1 MQGYRHPMGISI
13 SVTLAGLS
21 RLYPDGLQGILETA
35 RIADEVG
42 IGQIA
47 MTDHVVIGNR
57 TDAYPYG
64 VFPFPQEEPWPEPL
78 TVLAAIAGATRRL
91 RLATGI
97 LIAPLRPAA
106 LLAKTLATLDVMSG
120 GRLDIGVGT
129 GWQSE
134 EYDAVGVPFRGRASR
149 LDDTLRA
156 CRALWTQAPASFESD
171 SVSFQ
176 NLWSFPRPV
185 QAGGIPL
192 WLGLA
197 LTERN
202 LACFTEFDAGWM
214 PMTSDPTGLEDGI
227 KTLRRVRGE
236 AGLDPDRLQVRANAP
251 VFSDEKGRLD
261 LDRTL
266 DGLGAL
272 AEIGVTQAAFAL
284 PRFVR
289 HAADIPEFLETLAQ
303 RAR

>member
-1 MQGYRHPMGISI
+1 MGISI

-21 RLYPDGLQGILETA
+21 RLYPDGLQGMIETA

-57 TDAYPYG
+57 TQAYPYG
-64 VFPFPQEEPWPEPL
+64 SFPFPNEEPWPEPL
-78 TVLAAIAGATRRL
+78 TVLAAMAGATRRL

-97 LIAPLRPAA
+97 LIAPLRPAV

-120 GRLDIGVGT
+120 GRIDLGVGT

-134 EYDAVGVPFRGRASR
+134 EYDAVGIPFRGRASR
-149 LDDTLRA
+149 MDDTLRA
-156 CRALWTQAPASFESD
+156 CRVLWTQTPASFESD
-171 SVSFQ
+171 TVTFKD
-176 NLWSFPRPV
+176 LWSFPRPV
-185 QAGGIPL
+185 QEGGIPL

-202 LACFTEFDAGWM
+202 LARFTEFDAGWM
-214 PMTSDPTGLEDGI
+214 PMTSDPAELADGI
-227 KTLRRVRGE
+227 ASLRRARAE
-236 AGLDPDRLQVRANAP
+236 AGLDPDALQVRANAP
-251 VFSDEKGRLD
+251 VVTDTGGRPD
-261 LDRTL
+261 LARTL
-266 DGLGAL
+266 DGLDAL
-272 AEIGVTQAAFAL
+272 SETGVTQAAFAL

-289 HAADIPEFLETLAQ
+289 RAADIRAFLEALGE
-303 RAR
+303 RNR

>member
-1 MQGYRHPMGISI
+1 MGISI

-21 RLYPDGLQGILETA
+21 RLYPDGLRGILETA
-35 RIADEVG
+35 RIAEEVG

-64 VFPFPQEEPWPEPL
+64 DFPFPNEEPWPEPL

-106 LLAKTLATLDVMSG
+106 LLAKTLATLDEMSA
-120 GRLDIGVGT
+120 GRVDIGVGT

-134 EYDAVGVPFRGRASR
+134 EYDAVGIPFRGRASR
-149 LDDTLRA
+149 MDDTLRA

-171 SVSFQ
+171 TVTFE
-176 NLWSFPRPV
+176 NLWSFPRPI
-185 QAGGIPL
+185 QSGGIPL

-202 LACFTEFDAGWM
+202 LACFKEFDAGWM
-214 PMTSDPTGLEDGI
+214 PMTSDPSGLEEGI
-227 KTLRRVRGE
+227 QTLRNARSE
-236 AGLDPDRLQVRANAP
+236 ANLDPDTLRVRANAP
-251 VFSDEKGRLD
+251 VVSDQKGRPD
-261 LDRTL
+261 LERTL
-266 DGLGAL
+266 DGLAEL

-284 PRFVR
+284 PRFVHR
-289 HAADIPEFLETLAQ
+289 PADIPAFLERLGAH
-303 RAR
+303 AC

>member
-1 MQGYRHPMGISI
+1 MGISI

-21 RLYPDGLQGILETA
+21 RLYPDGLQGILETGRVA
-35 RIADEVG
+35 EEVG

-47 MTDHVVIGNR
+47 VTDHVVIGTR
-57 TDAYPYG
+57 TDEYPYG
-64 VFPFPQEEPWPEPL
+64 SFPFPNEEPWPEPL
-78 TVLAAIAGATRRL
+78 IVLAAIAGATRRL

-120 GRLDIGVGT
+120 GRVDIGVGT

-134 EYDAVGVPFRGRASR
+134 EYDAAGVPFRGRASR
-149 LDDTLRA
+149 MDDTLRA

-171 SVSFQ
+171 SVTFKD
-176 NLWSFPRPV
+176 LWSFPRPV
-185 QAGGIPL
+185 EPAGIPL

-197 LTERN
+197 LTDRN
-202 LACFTEFDAGWM
+202 LTRFTEFDAGWM
-214 PMTSDPTGLEDGI
+214 PMTSDPAELADGI
-227 KTLRRVRGE
+227 HTLRRSRVE
-236 AGLDPDRLQVRANAP
+236 AGLDPDMLQVRANAP
-251 VFSDEKGRLD
+251 VVSDQKGHPD

-289 HAADIPEFLETLAQ
+289 RAADIPAFLETLGQ
-303 RAR
+303 RARQL